1 MMEIGTTVR
10 VREDLIA
17 NESYGGVRFAAA
29 MQEFCGKIAI
39 IGDVERGWR
48 VPHYRLTIDEGQFH
62 WTEEML
68 EEVVVIK
75 YEASVKDL
83 QFELWMRLRN
93 SGRFTYKGTPITK
106 LSDEQLEEAI
116 ADLLDHKVHNEG

>member
-1 MMEIGTTVR
+1 MMEEGTTVK
-10 VREDLIA
+10 VREDLIP
-17 NESYGGVRFAAA
+17 NEPYGGVRFAA
-29 MQEFCGKIAI
+29 MMKEYCGKTAVIL
-39 IGDVERGWR
+39 DVERGWR
-48 VPHYRLTIDEGQFH
+48 IPRYRLNIDDGQFN
-62 WTEEML
+62 WTQEML
-68 EEVVVIK
+68 EEAVLVK

-116 ADLLDHKVHNEG
+116 ADLLDHKVRNEG

>member
-1 MMEIGTTVR
+1 MMEEGTTVK
-10 VREDLIA
+10 VREDLIP
-17 NESYGGVRFAAA
+17 NESYGGVRFAA
-29 MQEFCGKIAI
+29 MMKEYCGKTAI
-39 IGDVERGWR
+39 ISGVERGWR
-48 VPHYRLTIDEGQFH
+48 IPHYRLNIDEGQFH

-68 EEVVVIK
+68 EEVVVAK

-106 LSDEQLEEAI
+106 LSDEQLEDAI
-116 ADLLDHKVHNEG
+116 ADLLDHKFRNEG

>member
-1 MMEIGTTVR
+1 MVDIGATVK
-10 VREDLIA
+10 VREDLIP
-17 NESYGGVRFAAA
+17 NESYGGVLFAGI
-29 MQEFCGKIAI
+29 MKEYCGKTAI
-39 IGDVERGWR
+39 ISDVERRWR
-48 VPHYRLTIDEGQFH
+48 VPHYRLDIDEGQFC

-68 EEVVVIK
+68 EEVVVAK

-93 SGRFTYKGTPITK
+93 SGRFIYKGTPITK

-116 ADLLDHKVHNEG
+116 ADLLDHKVRNEG

>member
-1 MMEIGTTVR
+1 MMELDETVK
-10 VREDLIA
+10 VRKDLIA
-17 NESYGGVRFAAA
+17 DEIYGGVRFAAA
-29 MQEFCGKIAI
+29 MQEYCGKTATIEE
-39 IGDVERGWR
+39 VERGWR
-48 VPHYRLTIDEGQFH
+48 VPHYRLDIDDGQFH

-68 EEVVVIK
+68 EKVAVIK

-106 LSDEQLEEAI
+106 LSEEQLEEAI
-116 ADLLDHKVHNEG
+116 ADLLDNKVRNEG

>member
-1 MMEIGTTVR
+1 MMEEGTTVK
-10 VREDLIA
+10 VREDLIP
-17 NESYGGVRFAAA
+17 NESYGGVRFTA
-29 MQEFCGKIAI
+29 MMKEYCGKTAI
-39 IGDVERGWR
+39 ISGVERGWR
-48 VPHYRLTIDEGQFH
+48 IPHYRLNIDEGQFH

-68 EEVVVIK
+68 EEVVVAK

-106 LSDEQLEEAI
+106 LSDEQLEDAI
-116 ADLLDHKVHNEG
+116 ADLLDHKFRNEG